1 MGKVFIYNE
10 AYPLYGKM
18 YSMVRKEVKK
28 CQKQKECELKI
39 KQDVETYM
47 KEYGKKVGT
56 KIEESNFISNPSV
69 NLSLKGNINYLK
81 LTIIVGIV
89 ILGIYSIYRKNMSVG
104 IVAGIGLAL
113 IFTNP
118 GLLTSPSDT
127 TSDNT
132 EPDIAPDSGFN

>member
-47 KEYGKKVGT
+47 KEYGKKVGI
-56 KIEESNFISNPSV
+56 KIEESGFIGTPNVNF
-69 NLSLKGNINYLK
+69 SLKGDINYLK

-89 ILGIYSIYRKNMSVG
+89 VLGLYSVYKKNLSVG
-104 IVAGIGLAL
+104 VVAGIGLLL
-113 IFTNP
+113 ILVNP
-118 GLLTSPSDT
+118 ALLTTPS
-127 TSDNT
+127 SDDL
-132 EPDIAPDSGFN
+132 PDIAPDS